1 MASETQ
7 QTNSQTGVYRPN
19 PVSDADLARI
29 VPSSIEAEACVLG
42 AMVLDAAAIDIVVQ
56 ILRDE
61 YFHRPAHQTIYNTL
75 VGMREGSKPIDLVT
89 LREELGRAR
98 QLEEVGGVEY
108 LVALAEGVP
117 GVSNVEYYA
126 NIVRDKALLRG
137 LIRVSREILDEA
149 YDSTDEAQV
158 VIDRAEQQVFDI
170 AQQQITGQTVS
181 IKELLNSTFET
192 LMEHEGKSITG
203 LAGGFSQLDELTAG
217 FQNGEMI
224 ILAARPSMGKTAL
237 LLNIA
242 EYMSVVDHRPVAF
255 FSLEMSRMQIAQRLL
270 ASHAQF
276 NLRNMRRGTISP
288 EDWDALK
295 IAAGNLEQAPL
306 LIDDSATLTSLQ
318 LRAKARRL
326 KAQYDIHAVFIDYLQ
341 LMNYRGRSDSRQEQI
356 ADMSRSIKALAR
368 ELNIPVICAAQ
379 LNRSPADRLT
389 HVPRI
394 SDLRESGSIEQDA
407 DVVMLL
413 HNEDYY
419 HVGEDGY
426 TPTEKTLLILA
437 KQRNGPTDTVNL
449 VFRKDCTR
457 FEQAAPEYARGS
469 ETWE

>member
-1 MASETQ
+1 MGSETQ
-7 QTNSQTGVYRPN
+7 QASPNTGEYRPSPAGN
-19 PVSDADLARI
+19 GDLRRV

-42 AMVLDAAAIDIVVQ
+42 AMVLDVASIDIVVQ
-56 ILRDE
+56 IIKDE
-61 YFHRPAHQTIYNTL
+61 YFHRPAHQIIYNTL
-75 VGMREGSKPIDLVT
+75 VAMRESTKPIDLVT
-89 LREELGRAR
+89 LREELERAR
-98 QLEEVGGVEY
+98 QLEKVGGVEY
-108 LVALAEGVP
+108 IVALAEGVP
-117 GVSNVEYYA
+117 GVSNVEYYT

-149 YDSTDEAQV
+149 YDSTDEAQI

-170 AQQQITGQTVS
+170 AQQQITSQTVG

-192 LMEHEGKSITG
+192 LLEHEGKSITG
-203 LAGGFSQLDELTAG
+203 LAGGFTQLDELTAG

-242 EYMSVVDHRPVAF
+242 EYMSVTDHRPVVF
-255 FSLEMSRMQIAQRLL
+255 FSLEMSKMQITQRLL

-295 IAAGNLEQAPL
+295 IAAGDLEQAPL

-341 LMNYRGRSDSRQEQI
+341 LMNYRGRSDNRQEQI

-389 HVPRI
+389 HIPRI

-419 HVGEDGY
+419 HVREDGY
-426 TPTEKTLLILA
+426 EPTGKTALILA
-437 KQRNGPTDTVNL
+437 KQRNGPTDTIDL
-449 VFRKDCTR
+449 IFRKDCTR
-457 FEQAAPEYARGS
+457 FEQAAPGYVHS
-469 ETWE
+469 TETWG